1 MLGEDGLEACV
12 VGCLDQVSE
21 FVQYQIFDGAWR
33 VLDELEVEHDVAGA
47 RAACPPLAFHSAD
60 ADGLGRDAESGTPRR
75 HELVEARLQFAAVNS
90 EILGIIKSIDS
101 W

>member
-1 MLGEDGLEACV
+1 MRAEDGLKARAVRRFEE
-12 VGCLDQVSE
+12 VSQ
-21 FVQYQIFDGAWR
+21 FVEHYVIDSGRRLFGQF
-33 VLDELEVEHDVAGA
+33 EVEDDVAA
-47 RAACPPLAFHSAD
+47 LRTACPPLAFHSAD